1 MYIYDDRDRLES
13 QTSQKQPVSICFP
26 KYSDIDDDAA
36 TTINNNRTYNQQQG
50 WHLTLNQRIRIR
62 ILLMMNY

>member
-36 TTINNNRTYNQQQG
+36 TTINNNRTANNKDC
-50 WHLTLNQRIRIR
+50 T
-62 ILLMMNY
+62 